1 MSTIENKDRAEILA
15 DNLRQM
21 RIKTKRET
29 YQENLFAYLSSKLEA
44 YNVPASVVMEIAQYT
59 YTQTLIVA
67 DDEVYRAARHWRNAT
82 KRTPARRRNET
93 E

>member
-44 YNVPASVVMEIAQYT
+44 YNVPASVVMEIAQYA
-59 YTQTLIVA
+59 YTQTLVVA
-67 DDEVYRAARHWRNAT
+67 ADEAYQEAKRWSRALKGT
-82 KRTPARRRNET
+82 LPRR
-93 E
+93 